1 MLRAVQGG
9 PGAAEEAP
17 GVSRHVL
24 EDFYEKH
31 AAAVYARC
39 RYLLRDD
46 ALAREAVLSVFAE
59 AVAGQRSARP
69 SPTIW
74 MLRLATRHCL
84 VLLRKRPEGAF
95 VAAQRRDRRMS
106 FAKPDRRE
114 LVRSVLGGF
123 PLEVQETAVLFFVDE
138 LSQAQVAQAV
148 GASAAQIRKALRAF
162 VAGSSGLANESIAD
176 ESGEKNG

>member
-1 MLRAVQGG
+1 MLRVVQDG
-9 PGAAEEAP
+9 PRAGEEVP
-17 GVSRHVL
+17 GVPRHVL
-24 EDFYEKH
+24 DHAYEKH

-59 AVAGQRSARP
+59 ALASEPSARP

-84 VLLRKRPEGAF
+84 LLLRKRPEAAL
-95 VAAQRRDRRMS
+95 VSAQRRNRRMS
-106 FAKPDRRE
+106 FEKPDRRE
-114 LVRSVLGGF
+114 LVRSALGAF
-123 PLEVQETAVLFFVDE
+123 SLEVQETAVLFFVDE
-138 LSQAQVAQAV
+138 LSQAEVAQAV

-162 VAGSSGLANESIAD
+162 VAGSSGLGDESIAD
-176 ESGEKNG
+176 EPGEKNG